1 MSLTNAPI
9 IESEKLILRGPQTQD
24 SEPVISFLQDETRA
38 KGFGH
43 IPERGEAWRWFA
55 LNVGHWH
62 IHQYGYFTVETKSG
76 EIAGISGIWNP
87 ETWPEPELGWVLFE
101 GFEGKGLAFE
111 ASSRVRQWAY
121 EELKFT
127 TLTSNI
133 TPYNIR
139 SIRLA
144 ERLGAKF
151 EHSYDNS
158 NMGKTF
164 LYRHPNPD
172 HI

>member
-1 MSLTNAPI
+1 MTLTNAPVL
-9 IESEKLILRGPQTQD
+9 ESDNLTLRGPAVQD
-24 SEPVISFLQDETRA
+24 TETVISFLQDEARA

-43 IPERGEAWRWFA
+43 IPGRGDAWRWFA

-62 IHQYGYFTVETKSG
+62 IRKYGYFTIETKSG
-76 EIAGISGIWNP
+76 EIAGMTGIWNP
-87 ETWPEPELGWVLFE
+87 ETWPEPEVGWVLFE
-101 GFEGKGLAFE
+101 GFEGKGLALE
-111 ASSRVRQWAY
+111 ASRLVRQWAY

-133 TPYNIR
+133 IPNNKR

-151 EHSYDNS
+151 ERSYNNS
-158 NMGKTF
+158 NMGQTS
-164 LYRHPNPD
+164 LYRHPSPANL
-172 HI
+172 